1 MKSEKELMWQYI
13 KQNDLQFYNSL
24 SSLEKT
30 LYLMRLEKTLS
41 FRLYV
46 LRSRMYELFELII
59 GGLRKWHLM
68 KR

>member
-1 MKSEKELMWQYI
+1 MKNEKDIMWQYI

-46 LRSRMYELFELII
+46 LRSRIRELFESII
-59 GGLRKWHLM
+59 VGLRNKWI
-68 KR
+68 R

>member
-1 MKSEKELMWQYI
+1 MKSDKDLMWQYI
-13 KQNDLQFYNSL
+13 KQNDFQFYNSL

-46 LRSRMYELFELII
+46 LKSRICESFELII
-59 GGLRKWHLM
+59 GGLRK
-68 KR
+68 

>member
-1 MKSEKELMWQYI
+1 MKSDKDLMWQYI

-30 LYLMRLEKTLS
+30 FYLMRLEKTLS

-46 LRSRMYELFELII
+46 LRSRIRESFELII
-59 GGLRKWHLM
+59 GGLRK
-68 KR
+68 

>member
-1 MKSEKELMWQYI
+1 MKSEKDLMWQYI

-30 LYLMRLEKTLS
+30 LYLMRLEKTIS

-46 LRSRMYELFELII
+46 LRSRIRESFEIII
-59 GGLRKWHLM
+59 GGFRK
-68 KR
+68 

>member
-1 MKSEKELMWQYI
+1 MRSEKDIMFEYI

-46 LRSRMYELFELII
+46 LRSRICESFELII
-59 GGLRKWHLM
+59 GGLRK
-68 KR
+68 

>member
-1 MKSEKELMWQYI
+1 MKSEKDLMWKYI

-30 LYLMRLEKTLS
+30 LYLMQLEKTLS

-46 LRSRMYELFELII
+46 LRARICESFELII
-59 GGLRKWHLM
+59 GGLRK
-68 KR
+68 

>member
-1 MKSEKELMWQYI
+1 MKSEKDLMWQYV

-30 LYLMRLEKTLS
+30 LYLMRLKETLS

-46 LRSRMYELFELII
+46 LKSRIRELL
-59 GGLRKWHLM
+59 
-68 KR
+68 

>member
-1 MKSEKELMWQYI
+1 MKSEKDLMWQYI
-13 KQNDLQFYNSL
+13 KQNDFQFYNSL

-46 LRSRMYELFELII
+46 LKSRIRESFELII
-59 GGLRKWHLM
+59 GGLRK
-68 KR
+68 

>member
-1 MKSEKELMWQYI
+1 MKSEKDIMWQYI
-13 KQNDLQFYNSL
+13 KQNDFQFYNSL

-46 LRSRMYELFELII
+46 LRSRIRESFELII
-59 GGLRKWHLM
+59 GGLRK
-68 KR
+68 